1 MTKNEFYTIVD
12 QIAELPRGSLTGDR
26 ELASIEG
33 WDSLSF
39 VAFIAA
45 FDKHFGAPPPPT
57 ALLGCTT
64 VADLAALAGDK
75 LSE

>member
-1 MTKNEFYTIVD
+1 MTKNDFYAIID
-12 QIAELPRGSLTGDR
+12 QIVELPKGTLAGDR

-33 WDSLSF
+33 WDSLSV

-45 FDKHFGAPPPPT
+45 FDKHFGAPPPPS

-64 VADLAALAGDK
+64 VADLAGLAGDK
-75 LSE
+75 LSD